1 LIGEINVFDKQ
12 DHVVLGI
19 IIAVALFL
27 NYLIGVYLGSE
38 QSENKIQKEA
48 IERGCAQFNPNDGKF
63 EWKN

>member
-1 LIGEINVFDKQ
+1 MFNKVDHLILTV
-12 DHVVLGI
+12 
-19 IIAVALFL
+19 IIAIAIFL

-38 QSENKIQKEA
+38 YSENKFQKET